1 MSTTS
6 PYRPLRQAQLQHLK
20 VRQHWRYAL
29 HCWGDPQ
36 QATPERPLLV
46 LGHGFMDVGASFQ
59 FLVDALQAQGD
70 GERPIVAP
78 DWRGFGLTQ
87 GPACDHYLFADYL
100 GDLDALL
107 DVLSPEL
114 PIDLLGHSMGGNIV
128 MSYAGARPTRI
139 RRLINLEG
147 FGLPEAK
154 PEAAPTHMAKWLD
167 DLKAPKALK
176 PYASAAAVAQRL
188 QHTNPR
194 LPDDRA
200 EWLAEHWAAPAADGL
215 WHLRADPAHRRVSA
229 LPYRLDEVLAA
240 WRRIS
245 APTLWVE
252 GDETPFEQWWGARY
266 PRAAFDDRLA
276 QVPQLQRETL
286 RGAGHMLHH
295 DQPEAL
301 AQLLRLFL

>member
-1 MSTTS
+1 M
-6 PYRPLRQAQLQHLK
+6 YQALRPSQVLRLL
-20 VRQHWRYAL
+20 VRQHWHYAVRV
-29 HCWGDPQ
+29 WGDPE

-59 FLVDALQAQGD
+59 FLVDALHAQGD
-70 GERPIVAP
+70 GDRPIVAP
-78 DWRGFGLTQ
+78 DWRGFGLTT
-87 GPACDHYLFADYL
+87 GPAADHYLFADYL

-107 DVLSPEL
+107 DALSPNL
-114 PIDLLGHSMGGNIV
+114 PVDLLGHSMGGNIV

-154 PEAAPTHMAKWLD
+154 PEAAPTHLAKWLD
-167 DLKAPKALK
+167 DLKAPKTLK
-176 PYASAAAVAQRL
+176 PYANAAAVAARL

-200 EWLAEHWAAPAADGL
+200 AWLAEHWAAPADDGL
-215 WHLRADPAHRRVSA
+215 WHLRADPAHRRISA
-229 LPYRLDEVLAA
+229 LPYRVDEVLAG

-252 GDETPFEQWWGARY
+252 GNETPFEQWWGQRY
-266 PRAAFDDRLA
+266 PRAAFEARLA
-276 QVPQLQRETL
+276 QVPHLQRETL
-286 RGAGHMLHH
+286 QGAGHMLHH

-301 AQLLRLFL
+301 AQLLRQFL